1 VKPLSN
7 AIAQNALGLASKAIE
22 SSDRVLVTGAT
33 GWFGQTAVAL
43 VELLG
48 IQKKLIAS
56 RSRDFMIGSREFHA
70 EVWNDVSI
78 RQFKPTVVIDAAYI
92 TREFANS
99 FSGNDYV
106 TQNRLLTNRL
116 ISLVEIP
123 TLRKVVTFSSGDAAK
138 HLTKE
143 TAVGIDKDP
152 YGFLKF
158 EAENAV
164 AEVFSKQGIDYSI
177 IRAWSLSG
185 ALVTKIHGFAFS
197 DLIAQA
203 LNGRVEV
210 HANRR
215 VYRRYCLI
223 EEAIAIG
230 LNHNSSID
238 GVLDTGGS
246 LIEIHD
252 LSAQI
257 VGLVNPL
264 ASVTEADYEGNT
276 NDCYFSNNSSWER
289 SCKKSGLLP
298 LSITD
303 QITHVFNWM
312 KD

>member
-1 VKPLSN
+1 MKILSN
-7 AIAQNALGLASKAIE
+7 AIGQNAIGLASKFLE

-43 VELLG
+43 VDLLG

-78 RQFKPTVVIDAAYI
+78 RRFNPTVVIDAAYL

-99 FSGNDYV
+99 FSGNEYV

-116 ISLVEIP
+116 ISLVEMP
-123 TLRKVVTFSSGDAAK
+123 ALRKVVTFSSGDAAK

-143 TAVGIDKDP
+143 TAVDIDKDP
-152 YGFLKF
+152 YGYLKF
-158 EAENAV
+158 EAENTI
-164 AEVFSKQGIDYSI
+164 AEAYSKAGIDYSI
-177 IRAWSLSG
+177 IRAWSVSG
-185 ALVTKIHGFAFS
+185 ALVTKINGFAFS
-197 DLIAQA
+197 DFIDQA
-203 LNGRVEV
+203 INGRVEV
-210 HANRR
+210 HADRR
-215 VYRRYCLI
+215 VYRRFCLI
-223 EEAIAIG
+223 EEAIALG

-238 GVLDTGGS
+238 GVLDSGGN

-252 LSAQI
+252 LAAQI
-257 VGLVNPL
+257 VQIVNPM
-264 ASVTEADYEGNT
+264 AFVTEADYEGSAE
-276 NDCYFSNNSSWER
+276 DCYFSNNLSWETSR
-289 SCKKSGLLP
+289 QKSGLVT
-298 LSITD
+298 LSIPE

>member
-1 VKPLSN
+1 MKVLSN
-7 AIAQNALGLASKAIE
+7 AIEQNAIGLASKFLE
-22 SSDRVLVTGAT
+22 SSDRALVTGAT

-43 VELLG
+43 LDLLG

-78 RQFKPTVVIDAAYI
+78 RRFNPTVVIDAAYL

-99 FSGNDYV
+99 FSGNEYV

-116 ISLVEIP
+116 ISLVEMP
-123 TLRKVVTFSSGDAAK
+123 ALRKVVTFSSGDAAK

-143 TAVGIDKDP
+143 TAADIDNDP

-164 AEVFSKQGIDYSI
+164 AEAFSKGGIDYSI

-197 DLIAQA
+197 EFIVQA
-203 LNGRVEV
+203 INGRVEV
-210 HANRR
+210 QADRK
-215 VYRRYCLI
+215 VYRRFCLI
-223 EEAIAIG
+223 EEAISLG
-230 LNHNSSID
+230 LHHNSSID

-252 LSAQI
+252 LAAQI
-257 VGLVNPL
+257 VGLVNPM
-264 ASVTEADYEGNT
+264 ASVTAAAYEGNT
-276 NDCYFSNNSSWER
+276 DDCYFSDNSSWET
-289 SCKKSGLLP
+289 SCQTSGLVT
-298 LSITD
+298 LSIPE